1 MYKNSFSDLAKRYER
16 ESVYWHRPLIF
27 NKRDSIRKTLLLLKQ
42 WDEKFESK
50 YLKTDVYDS
59 YYLRSCQIISFVDTF
74 GSFPLLIIRLP
85 KIFIVPRM
93 TKVKNWQPKTTYCS
107 FLFSQLAKF
116 DNELCKPRST
126 LVAID
131 KPSFKFFPYFVKLD
145 RCGGSCN
152 NIQPSIKSC
161 VPLQYNEVSVSVK
174 MVSTGETKIIK
185 ERNHTHC
192 GCQCVITLDDC
203 NLELEDWR
211 PELCQ
216 CKCKFGDKPPTPCR
230 DGFRWS
236 KKDCRCIC
244 DKAPE
249 TCPSN
254 KVWQT

>member
-1 MYKNSFSDLAKRYER
+1 MILIIFAHVRLFHLLTPLAR
-16 ESVYWHRPLIF
+16 SHC
-27 NKRDSIRKTLLLLKQ
+27 LLLDCQ
-42 WDEKFESK
+42 K
-50 YLKTDVYDS
+50 YLLYHGWQKSRTDN
-59 YYLRSCQIISFVDTF
+59 LRQH
-74 GSFPLLIIRLP
+74 
-85 KIFIVPRM
+85 IV
-93 TKVKNWQPKTTYCS
+93 
-107 FLFSQLAKF
+107 LFSQLAKF

-152 NIQPSIKSC
+152 DIQPSIKSC

-192 GCQCVITLDDC
+192 GCQCVITIDDC
-203 NLELEDWR
+203 NLELEDWKQ
-211 PELCQ
+211 ELCQ
-216 CKCKFGDKPPTPCR
+216 CKCRFGDKPPTPCR

-254 KVWQT
+254 KVWET